1 MSWITNALASIL
13 IKMFDLTQNY
23 WLAIILFGII
33 TRVILM
39 PFLIAQFRSTAT
51 IQALQPEMDRIKK
64 RFKGDDQRQNQELLE
79 LYRKNKVNPLSGC
92 LLLAIQL
99 PIWWAM
105 FAVLRMPSLVEAF
118 ATHPSAQL
126 LFWNLSKPD
135 PYYIFPIITAASTYL
150 MSKTMGTGQTTD
162 PTARTMNYVTPVM
175 MLVLTVKYPVALS
188 LYFVTSNVL
197 QIIQQLLTPKP
208 KLITGEAD

>member
-1 MSWITNALASIL
+1 
-13 IKMFDLTQNY
+13 
-23 WLAIILFGII
+23 
-33 TRVILM
+33 
-39 PFLIAQFRSTAT
+39 
-51 IQALQPEMDRIKK
+51 
-64 RFKGDDQRQNQELLE
+64 
-79 LYRKNKVNPLSGC
+79 
-92 LLLAIQL
+92 
-99 PIWWAM
+99 
-105 FAVLRMPSLVEAF
+105 LVQAF
-118 ATHPSAQL
+118 ATHPSSQL

-162 PTARTMNYVTPVM
+162 PTARSMNYVTPVM
-175 MLVLTVKYPVALS
+175 MLLLTVKYPVALS